1 MVEEGSTPLGAGAAE
16 GAPTAPHATPRTGG
30 GKRTGPERFWLR
42 WPMRL
47 VLVACLVA
55 SGVAHCAVV
64 PLEVPHGF
72 EIEDVDGEAT
82 IPIDILTAADE
93 PPAQATAEPKG
104 PGDQGP
110 NPAALPPR
118 MRDAGVASD
127 AGAHDAGPDARADA
141 GLDGSTDGSSEGGF
155 SDGAVPLAEA
165 GPIASDPKDP
175 QSIVGVAGA
184 VQAGDVLVLVV
195 VNAEVIRKN
204 PVGAKM
210 GFLLRGIKQWDDFM
224 KGTDIDP
231 VKDTDWLMI
240 SGPSLVNSTRDVIL
254 IHYSTADA
262 RVEKAM
268 AVVSAGYAS
277 GGPFDA
283 GVPGVKAMTTHA
295 DGAERVMLRP
305 QPHVLAVVPTNVAQ
319 KMARVLSGA
328 RVQPHIRPG
337 EAAYIRV
344 VNPHHPM
351 PEIPETI
358 TAMSLRVV
366 PRADEGAD
374 VFIDGDTKDAAAA
387 VDAAAELRNVVK
399 RHDDFVTAS
408 LTHGLLD
415 HVDVTAE
422 GSEVKLHLTA
432 SRDQIEAV
440 VSLVAAF
447 LDVKPG
453 GPTVPPASSHP

>member
-1 MVEEGSTPLGAGAAE
+1 
-16 GAPTAPHATPRTGG
+16 
-30 GKRTGPERFWLR
+30 
-42 WPMRL
+42 MRL
-47 VLVACLVA
+47 VLVGCLVA
-55 SGVAHCAVV
+55 SSVAHCAVV

-72 EIEDVDGEAT
+72 EIQDVDGEAT

-93 PPAQATAEPKG
+93 PPQATAEPKG
-104 PGDQGP
+104 TDDQGP

-118 MRDAGVASD
+118 VRDAGVASD

-165 GPIASDPKDP
+165 GPLASDPKDP
-175 QSIVGVAGA
+175 RSIVGVAGA

-231 VKDTDWLMI
+231 VNDTDWLMI

-254 IHYSTADA
+254 IHYSAPDA

-268 AVVSAGYAS
+268 ALVSAGYAS

-328 RVQPHIRPG
+328 RVQPHVRPG
-337 EAAYIRV
+337 EAAYIHV

-374 VFIDGDTKDAAAA
+374 VFIDGDTKDAATA

-453 GPTVPPASSHP
+453 GPTVPPASSHR